1 MSHLEIYT
9 QVVFEPDD
17 VVELRYI
24 KKVQS
29 PTVHKRW
36 LVAAELPSAAREL
49 ESINQDGFDIYAGP
63 NPRTAKGL
71 SGDANIKLARCL
83 FCDFDHI
90 EPGDGC
96 GRIEFVSMTLFEAG
110 LPEPNLYL
118 NSGNGVHVY
127 WRLTAPILDLAAWT
141 QMQERLNARLEADP
155 VIKNPERIMRLP
167 GFINWKTPQTES
179 YIIYENIRSQ

>member
-1 MSHLEIYT
+1 MNDLQIYSA
-9 QVVFEPDD
+9 VVFEPDD

-24 KKVQS
+24 KKPVVQKHWMLAS
-29 PTVHKRW
+29 
-36 LVAAELPSAAREL
+36 ELPGAVGKL
-49 ESINQDGFDIYAGP
+49 QSINQDGFDLYAGP
-63 NPRTAKGL
+63 NPRTDKEL
-71 SGDANIKLARCL
+71 SGDANVKLARCL

-96 GRIEFVSMTLFEAG
+96 GRSEFVSMAIFEAG
-110 LPEPNLYL
+110 LPEPNLYI

-127 WRLTAPILDLAAWT
+127 WRLNVPILELSAWT
-141 QMQERLNARLEADP
+141 IIQERLNARLEADP

-179 YIIYENIRSQ
+179 HIIYENIRAE